1 MKIALLC
8 ACCLLGIA
16 GCASNPAG
24 DPTQVRLNDI
34 DTRLGNVERVVSNQS
49 LVDLSRRIDALEA
62 QMRELRGEVEVQQ
75 NAAEVG
81 RKSGREVY
89 ADLDKRVSAL
99 EGAVRGGAGT
109 GAATEGAAGAAAG
122 AVAGAGAAGG
132 AAGAAGVA
140 ATGNSASPG

>member
-49 LVDLSRRIDALEA
+49 LVDLSRRPDCWRSL
-62 QMRELRGEVEVQQ
+62 QSPV
-75 NAAEVG
+75 
-81 RKSGREVY
+81 SS
-89 ADLDKRVSAL
+89 KRTARQFS
-99 EGAVRGGAGT
+99 
-109 GAATEGAAGAAAG
+109 
-122 AVAGAGAAGG
+122 
-132 AAGAAGVA
+132 
-140 ATGNSASPG
+140 